1 MPENDGDLGWAKV
14 QFCRRLGEDWHDLA
28 DLLGIPSYT
37 QEGFPQGEKAR
48 RIWAWLEDT
57 GRLGELP
64 ETLTRIERGDLA
76 GLLHGHAQLLTNTR
90 SSRRHWNV
98 PGKPSPYVERPDVI
112 TALEASLLASTP
124 ASGARIVTLTGMA
137 GVGKSV
143 TARAV
148 AEEPGV
154 VDHFVD
160 GVVWLY
166 LGKKPDI
173 QTRQNELIE
182 ALGGKVGFADQQFAN
197 ARINNLMQGKSL
209 LLVLDDVWT
218 SEDLGA
224 FKIHHPTVT
233 VLVTTR
239 DRELLQ
245 TDVEGQTLDVLDE
258 SAALALFSRHLG
270 VTVQEL
276 TADELGIVRECAGL
290 PLALAV
296 AGGYVRGRRKWL
308 APSLLARLRGGE
320 LEFGGERWLDN
331 YPYPSLLK
339 ALEASTDD
347 LSPDELDCYLS
358 LAVFKHAGTVPCAA
372 LSQFWSTKNL
382 SEYEVQDMLVLL
394 DGRSLLTLDADSER
408 VTVHALLYDYIARKI
423 ESTDLRERHRALADS
438 YLALWG
444 GLDNNLAG
452 LRPSPDLDQGERY
465 GIAHLVFHLK
475 EGGRADEMHRLLA
488 LDAARG
494 AADDGG
500 ANVWYTVR
508 STMHQD
514 KGYLKDIREAWDAAA
529 ESRATRQDAAQGESA
544 ALCLQYA
551 LITASLSSIAAKF
564 SPWLLF
570 RLANT
575 GAWPVDRSMHQ
586 ALKIPDAT
594 SRAEALT
601 LLLPHLAETDVDSVI
616 TEVLTGLLN
625 INKARL
631 AALLGTLADRLSP
644 EQVRTVLDAI
654 PKIRPSANIFA
665 DVVEA
670 LLPALTE
677 PLARLALQSG
687 TSVTFGP
694 YRARA
699 RAALAQF
706 LPADERRA
714 VLLDALC
721 DTAYGGLPAA
731 SLRSEVRARI
741 TDALSGNMDDEE
753 ILDVLRRRSPDV
765 RPTLRIALACAV
777 LPLLGEA
784 NHRVVRDEALALATD
799 LSMPFERSLSL
810 SGLAAATRGAD
821 RDTLV
826 GTARQAALQVPKPE
840 FKAYALAA
848 AAITGGDPAAFREAL
863 EAAIASARRP
873 GDVQPRAF
881 RLLCPH
887 LPDELIDRAIDAA
900 WSVRYQAG
908 TAVWTL
914 LHRLGEEQLRRFLL
928 HARRVP
934 SAPSIPYF
942 LPMVYPFLPA
952 ALIPEALSIIESSE
966 SSADRCKMLQ
976 RIAPHL
982 DAATAQAALELV
994 REAEDRSQRYRAVAA
1009 LAARVPPADRHRL
1022 MEETV
1027 ADILA
1032 SGTEKE
1038 LTARIDG
1045 VGEHL
1050 DKDQLLAV
1058 TALSGTLADVHLA
1071 LSSLTTLMPF
1081 GTAGRRASLLASA
1094 TGLVPR
1100 ISSPALRIRCLVDL
1114 SFVLP
1119 PTQRDP
1125 LLSDA
1130 LTALEQVRS
1139 SGERLALVLT
1149 IVSATSPTTRP
1160 RALSSALTALASVR
1174 EPRLRAEAAA
1184 ALLAL
1189 IRRTP
1194 GPEPTE
1200 TIAALEAHAEV
1211 NATAPPAPERSTA
1224 ARFNGR
1230 ITGLPE
1236 LKLALA
1242 MAVTDEERR
1251 ARELAD
1257 VAAVLSPALVPEA
1270 AAGARHL
1277 EDRALRAQ
1285 TLHAMADSVRGPQRN
1300 ALLAEAYENR
1310 LSLQDRSS
1318 HIRVAANFLPLAPAR
1333 VQLPTSYSL
1342 LQSAEALEDALGK
1355 CRAVTALARVV
1366 PPPLTGFVLHTA
1378 RRISVTSMRVHAVA
1392 AVCPRLPS
1400 RVASR
1405 AAVETVTAVAERE
1418 DPLTAAQALA
1428 KLSFVLE
1435 EAERGRIGRRI
1446 LDAALGLGSDRL
1458 KVASCAQLAEVDS
1471 PSLAESLVKVA
1482 KKFDDASMALVLA
1495 RLRGQVGPAERA
1507 FALAHVREIANPKER
1522 ALAVRRLIPD
1532 TQDVDHVLEIIEGLS
1547 EQHHLQGVLLAELAP
1562 GRAPAVQA
1570 RIMDA
1575 AMRIVRPGPRV
1586 TTVMAVAPLLHD
1598 EAELLELQGRLL
1610 VTCKEIKKRAE
1621 RTLSLAALAAH
1632 ARPEGRAELLAEVLV
1647 ECLTLDNAR
1656 NRADH
1661 VVQAGRTLA
1670 DLPDKDRSV
1679 LLDSALRRATD
1690 KGRSAIVSCLP
1701 LLVPLMLSEGGDAT
1715 VPRSARAVAD
1725 AFRWWA

>member
-37 QEGFPQGEKAR
+37 QDGFPQGEKAR

-64 ETLTRIERGDLA
+64 EKLTRIGRADLA
-76 GLLHGHAQLLTNTR
+76 GLLHGHAQLLTNTP
-90 SSRRHWNV
+90 SPSPYTNV
-98 PGKPSPYVERPDVI
+98 PGLPSHYVERTDVI

-148 AEEPGV
+148 ARTPGV
-154 VDHFVD
+154 VGHFID
-160 GVVWLY
+160 GVVWLD

-182 ALGGKVGFADQQFAN
+182 ALGGKVGVSADQQQAN
-197 ARINNLMQGKSL
+197 ARINYLLRDKSL

-218 SEDLGA
+218 PEDLRA
-224 FKIHHPTVT
+224 FEIHHPTVT

-245 TDVEGQTLDVLDE
+245 TDVEEQTLDVLEE

-270 VTVQEL
+270 VEVQEL

-296 AGGYVRGRRKWL
+296 AGGFIRGRNRWR
-308 APSLLARLRGGE
+308 APSLLERLRDGE
-320 LEFGGERWLDN
+320 LEFGARLRD

-339 ALEASTDD
+339 ALDASTKE

-372 LSQFWSTKNL
+372 LSQFWSTRNL

-394 DGRSLLTLDADSER
+394 DRRSLLTLDADSER
-408 VTVHALLYDYIARKI
+408 VTVHALLYDYIALSI
-423 ESTDLRERHRALADS
+423 EPADLRDRHRALADS
-438 YLALWG
+438 YLGLWG

-452 LRPSPDLDQGERY
+452 LRPAPDLDQGQRY

-488 LDAARG
+488 LDAVRG
-494 AADDGG
+494 AADDDG

-514 KGYLKDIREAWDAAA
+514 KGYLKDVREAWDAAA

-570 RLANT
+570 RLAST

-586 ALKIPDAT
+586 ALRIPDAT

-601 LLLPHLAETDVDSVI
+601 LLLPHLAEADVDSVI
-616 TEVLTGLLN
+616 TEVLTGLPN
-625 INKARL
+625 INKARW
-631 AALLGTLADRLSP
+631 AALLGTLADRLTP
-644 EQVRTVLDAI
+644 EHIRTVLDAL

-665 DVVEA
+665 DVVQA

-677 PLARLALQSG
+677 PLARQALQSG
-687 TSVTFGP
+687 TSVPFGP

-706 LPADERRA
+706 LPAGERRA

-731 SLRSEVRARI
+731 PLRNDVRAKI
-741 TDALSGNMDDEE
+741 TEALPGHMDDEE

-784 NHRVVRDEALALATD
+784 SHRVVRDEALALATD
-799 LSMPFERSLSL
+799 LHMPFERSLSL
-810 SGLAAATRGAD
+810 SALAAATGGAD

-826 GTARQAALQVPKPE
+826 GTARQAALEVPKPE

-848 AAITGGDPAAFREAL
+848 AAITGGDSAAFREAL
-863 EAAIASARRP
+863 EASIASARRA

-887 LPDELIDRAIDAA
+887 LPDELLDRAVDAA
-900 WSVRYQAG
+900 WLVRYQAG
-908 TAVWTL
+908 TAVWAL
-914 LHRLGEEQLRRFLL
+914 LHRLGEEQLRRFLR

-934 SAPSIPYF
+934 WVTPSIPYL
-942 LPMVYPFLPA
+942 LPLVYPFLPA
-952 ALIPEALSIIESSE
+952 ALMPEALSVIESSE

-976 RIAPHL
+976 RIAPHM

-1032 SGTEKE
+1032 AGTEKE
-1038 LTARIDG
+1038 LTARIDA
-1045 VGEHL
+1045 VSEHL

-1094 TGLVPR
+1094 TELVPR

-1160 RALSSALTALASVR
+1160 RALSSALTALASVG

-1200 TIAALEAHAEV
+1200 TIAALETHAEV
-1211 NATAPPAPERSTA
+1211 NATAPPDPERSA
-1224 ARFNGR
+1224 AALLK
-1230 ITGLPE
+1230 ITGSPKR
-1236 LKLALA
+1236 KLAFA
-1242 MAVTDEERR
+1242 MAATDEERR
-1251 ARELAD
+1251 AGALAD
-1257 VAAVLSPALVPEA
+1257 VAAALSPALVPEA

-1355 CRAVTALARVV
+1355 CRAVTALANVV

-1378 RRISVTSMRVHAVA
+1378 RRIAVTSMRVHAVA

-1405 AAVETVTAVAERE
+1405 AAVETVTAAAERE

-1446 LDAALGLGSDRL
+1446 LDAALGLESDRL

-1471 PSLAESLVKVA
+1471 PSLAESLVKEA
-1482 KKFDDASMALVLA
+1482 KKFDHASRALVLA
-1495 RLRGQVGPAERA
+1495 RLRGQVGPTERA
-1507 FALAHVREIANPKER
+1507 FALAHVKDIANPRER

-1610 VTCKEIKKRAE
+1610 VACKGIKKRAE

-1670 DLPDKDRSV
+1670 DLPDEDRTV